1 MKRDPLGSRFAL
13 AEGPHRSFEK
23 FVVMRRFALT
33 SSCVLACAA
42 LLPPAARSGDTAPAA
57 TPPPQIYRVVTTA
70 LCARLHE
77 RVRPAVAMIL
87 QNDQSIAKSPPLFKK
102 YQRGAMTAQDSPNG
116 PWGTGAPASNDS
128 IYNQSPETSMA
139 LQQMSYLVIPIARNL
154 IAAQTL
160 LDDPKL
166 LEATGNATD
175 DATLAKIKHQLLDT
189 IAFQSASLDLI
200 NGFVQTL
207 QMGELQ
213 HAGEEYLGSIQ
224 GTDTTDQPVQA
235 TPNPWQ
241 DPNTPGLAPNP
252 YAFDVTTVPGL
263 AVGYNPLSKIMEG
276 LQWLR
281 TQTQDREDAA
291 GKTLSDVLSQCG
303 K

>member
-1 MKRDPLGSRFAL
+1 MQRLAL
-13 AEGPHRSFEK
+13 LSAC
-23 FVVMRRFALT
+23 A
-33 SSCVLACAA
+33 LACATSLA
-42 LLPPAARSGDTAPAA
+42 SPARSADTAGTAS
-57 TPPPQIYRVVTTA
+57 TPPPQIYHVVTTA

-77 RVRPAVAMIL
+77 HVRPAVAMIL
-87 QNDQSIAKSPPLFKK
+87 ENDQKISKSPPLFKK
-102 YQRGAMTAQDSPNG
+102 YERGALTALDPAISNG
-116 PWGTGAPASNDS
+116 NGNPGGMDS

-160 LDDPKL
+160 LDDEKL
-166 LEATGNATD
+166 VAPTGNAAD
-175 DATLAKIKHQLLDT
+175 DAALAKIKQQLLDT

-200 NGFVQTL
+200 NGFVTTL

-213 HAGEEYLGSIQ
+213 HAGTEYLGAIQ
-224 GTDTTDQPVQA
+224 TGDVTSKPVQA

-241 DPNTPGLAPNP
+241 DPNAPGLPPNP
-252 YAFDVTTVPGL
+252 YAFDVTTIPGL
-263 AVGYNPLSKIMEG
+263 AVGYNPLTRIVDG

-281 TQTQDREDAA
+281 AETGKREDSAT
-291 GKTLSDVLSQCG
+291 KTILTALSECG

>member
-1 MKRDPLGSRFAL
+1 MQRFFLSILCTL
-13 AEGPHRSFEK
+13 ACVSFLP
-23 FVVMRRFALT
+23 VTARPDTPAGT
-33 SSCVLACAA
+33 SS
-42 LLPPAARSGDTAPAA
+42 A
-57 TPPPQIYRVVTTA
+57 TPPPQIYHVVTTA
-70 LCARLHE
+70 LCERLHE
-77 RVRPAVAMIL
+77 RVSPAVAMIL
-87 QNDQSIAKSPPLFKK
+87 QNDQKIAKSPPLFKK
-102 YQRGAMTAQDSPNG
+102 YQRGALTALDSADPNG
-116 PWGTGAPASNDS
+116 VGSPQGMDS

-160 LDDPKL
+160 LDNVKL
-166 LEATGNATD
+166 VEPTGNPAD
-175 DATLAKIKHQLLDT
+175 DATLDKIKQQLLDT

-200 NGFVQTL
+200 NGFVTTL

-213 HAGEEYLGSIQ
+213 HAGEEYLGAIQ
-224 GTDTTDQPVQA
+224 TGDMTTPTIRV

-252 YAFDVTTVPGL
+252 YAFDVATIPGL
-263 AVGYNPLSKIMEG
+263 AVGYNPLSRIVDG

-281 TQTQDREDAA
+281 SETSKREDAA
-291 GKTLSDVLSQCG
+291 GKTITAALSECG